1 LSPRSRP
8 IAWGTTYYVTQE
20 WLPAETPL
28 WGAAIR
34 ALPAGLIL
42 LAISR
47 RRPRGS
53 WWWRSFVLGALNM
66 GAFFALIYVAAQL
79 LPSSIATT
87 VMATAPMAMLLL
99 AWPII
104 RERPRGLQLAGAGLG
119 IAGVFLMV
127 FSGASGID
135 PLGVAASLTAIV
147 LSSIGYILAKKWN
160 TSQDLVATT
169 AWQLL
174 AGGLVL
180 LPVAALVEGAPP
192 SVDGPA
198 VAAFAYM
205 TVVATALA
213 YVAWFSGLRHLSA
226 GTVGLIGLLN
236 PVVGVLLGTLLA
248 AETLELRQ
256 IIGLALVLCG
266 IVLGQPI
273 LARLTA
279 RGRAAH
285 GGAVR
290 ADPEPEPA
298 RTTT

>member
-1 LSPRSRP
+1 
-8 IAWGTTYYVTQE
+8 
-20 WLPAETPL
+20 
-28 WGAAIR
+28 
-34 ALPAGLIL
+34 
-42 LAISR
+42 
-47 RRPRGS
+47 
-53 WWWRSFVLGALNM
+53 
-66 GAFFALIYVAAQL
+66 
-79 LPSSIATT
+79 
-87 VMATAPMAMLLL
+87 
-99 AWPII
+99 
-104 RERPRGLQLAGAGLG
+104 
-119 IAGVFLMV
+119 MV

-192 SVDGPA
+192 SLDGPA

-205 TVVATALA
+205 TVIATALA

-236 PVVGVLLGTLLA
+236 PVVGVLLGTMLA

-256 IIGLALVLCG
+256 IIGLVLVLCG

-273 LARLTA
+273 LARAAA
-279 RGRAAH
+279 RRQRLA
-285 GGAVR
+285 
-290 ADPEPEPA
+290 
-298 RTTT
+298 